1 MQETNIENKKSK
13 DELST
18 DEIIDQGSRP
28 DADAIRRQI
37 LRGDESKGDADDRDV
52 AGALDYEE
60 TPHSGEERKT
70 QIKKEAEHND

>member
-1 MQETNIENKKSK
+1 MQKSDIENKK

-37 LRGDESKGDADDRDV
+37 RRGDETKGDADDRDV

-60 TPHSGEERKT
+60 TPHGGEERKT
-70 QIKKEAEHND
+70 QIKKEADQQ

>member
-1 MQETNIENKKSK
+1 MQIPENQKQTPK
-13 DELST
+13 DEISA

-37 LRGDESKGDADDRDV
+37 RRGDESKGDADERDV

-60 TPHSGEERKT
+60 TPHGGEERKT
-70 QIKKEAEHND
+70 QIKKEAETQ